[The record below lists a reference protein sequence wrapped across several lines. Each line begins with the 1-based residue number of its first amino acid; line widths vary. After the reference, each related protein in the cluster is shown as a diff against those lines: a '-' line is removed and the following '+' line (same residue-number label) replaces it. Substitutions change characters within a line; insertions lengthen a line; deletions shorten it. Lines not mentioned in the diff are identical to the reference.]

1 MNNKNKIITLGYQ
14 LVNVIFITKYLYWY
28 LLLTIKMIKGI
39 IIIK

>member
-14 LVNVIFITKYLYWY
+14 LVIFITKYLYWY